1 MSNTT
6 GMPEVDPQMPNA
18 MSVYGQDGALEDF
31 PVLKA
36 FQQYVDAEQAKAQK
50 RMTGLCIFFI
60 TLMVGIVA
68 VFVLLLMNI
77 SARNQALNDRMIEL
91 AMNRNNNAVPASSP
105 VVVQPPQDS
114 AAILALTDKMDAL
127 QKKLAED
134 QAKAERAAKEAAEK
148 AEKAAK
154 EAAEKAEKAAIEA
167 AKPKGPTAEE
177 LEIKRLKALLSA
189 EKEKNSLEKERLRQA
204 ELEAYRRKHY
214 PEYYAPK
221 TQVPKDRYEDE
232 IIDDVEDEEADDI
245 DIDQLID
252 EVKALRKKRDESPSQ
267 PNKKKQAQKK
277 AQPPKA
283 LPPASAE
290 KEYSIPVDVQGSSMN
305 WNIPDED

>member
-1 MSNTT
+1 MNNTT
-6 GMPEVDPQMPNA
+6 EMPDVDPQMTNA
-18 MSVYGQDGALEDF
+18 MSVYGQDGALDDF

-50 RMTGLCIFFI
+50 RMTALCIFFI

-77 SARNQALNDRMIEL
+77 SARNQALNDKMIEL
-91 AMNRNNNAVPASSP
+91 ALNREPAAPASSP

-114 AAILALTDKMDAL
+114 AAILALTAKMDEM

-134 QAKAERAAKEAAEK
+134 QAKAEQAAKEAAAK

-167 AKPKGPTAEE
+167 AKPKAPTAEE
-177 LEIKRLKALLSA
+177 LEIKRLKALLAA
-189 EKEKNSLEKERLRQA
+189 EKEKASLEKERQRQA

-221 TQVPKDRYEDE
+221 KKKAAPPEETYEE
-232 IIDDVEDEEADDI
+232 YEEEADAYNI
-245 DIDQLID
+245 DDLLE
-252 EVKALRKKRDESPSQ
+252 EVKAIRARVEEEDPEPVKKTSKARPSRPAPSQ
-267 PNKKKQAQKK
+267 AEPE
-277 AQPPKA
+277 P
-283 LPPASAE
+283 E
-290 KEYSIPVDVQGSSMN
+290 KEYSIPVDVKGSSMN

>member
-1 MSNTT
+1 MNDTT
-6 GMPEVDPQMPNA
+6 GMPGVDPQMTNA
-18 MSVYGQDGALEDF
+18 MSVYGQDGALDDF

-50 RMTGLCIFFI
+50 RMTALCIFFI

-77 SARNQALNDRMIEL
+77 SARNQSLNDRMFEL
-91 AMNRNNNAVPASSP
+91 AMNREHAAPASSP

-114 AAILALTDKMDAL
+114 ASILALTAKMDAM

-134 QAKAERAAKEAAEK
+134 QAKAEQAAKEAAEK
-148 AEKAAK
+148 AR
-154 EAAEKAEKAAIEA
+154 KAAIEA
-167 AKPKGPTAEE
+167 ATPKGPTPEE
-177 LEIKRLKALLSA
+177 LEIKRLKALLAA
-189 EKEKNSLEKERLRQA
+189 EKEKSSLEKERQRQA

-221 TQVPKDRYEDE
+221 QKQPPKQVYVD
-232 IIDDVEDEEADDI
+232 DDI
-245 DIDQLID
+245 DDIEDVDADDNYDDVDDVQAISYFD
-252 EVKALRKKRDESPSQ
+252 EEKPVKKTRPSRSAPSQ
-267 PNKKKQAQKK
+267 PKT
-277 AQPPKA
+277 
-283 LPPASAE
+283 E
-290 KEYSIPVDVQGSSMN
+290 KEYSIPVDVKGSSMN